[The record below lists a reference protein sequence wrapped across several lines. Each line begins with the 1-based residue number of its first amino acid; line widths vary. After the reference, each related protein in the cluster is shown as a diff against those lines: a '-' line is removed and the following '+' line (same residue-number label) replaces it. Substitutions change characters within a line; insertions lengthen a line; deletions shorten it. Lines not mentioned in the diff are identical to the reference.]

1 MATVRPRDLTIVIL
15 ALALAA
21 CTSSKTFAPTITTG
35 PPRAEP
41 LLAVDLSAALSGWVP
56 VAYGKAQVSVPA
68 SFSVAY
74 PGQAPFCGPV
84 SPPGELFIAPTA
96 TAETGS
102 GCPAAARSTLVSL
115 VPTREVPPNCANE
128 QPIILNGVPVYRGL
142 TDDSLL
148 SYTYHAPSLGVEVTA
163 HGPLARRVV
172 GTLMSSPRVKALAPS
187 PAPSVPPSWRFLSF
201 AGLRFSV
208 PANWP
213 VERTETWNLC
223 GPVDIVSAQ
232 GVTLDTDKT
241 FLALPCPAPLP
252 FPVMPSDGMR
262 VDSGAQGPTGSFS
275 AGGACLH
282 IGGLTA
288 CPSSTPDYSVLL
300 LRATVPGRAKPV
312 FVSIGLAGSGMVA
325 RTILYSLRVV

>member
-1 MATVRPRDLTIVIL
+1 
-15 ALALAA
+15 
-21 CTSSKTFAPTITTG
+21 
-35 PPRAEP
+35 
-41 LLAVDLSAALSGWVP
+41 
-56 VAYGKAQVSVPA
+56 
-68 SFSVAY
+68 
-74 PGQAPFCGPV
+74 
-84 SPPGELFIAPTA
+84 
-96 TAETGS
+96 
-102 GCPAAARSTLVSL
+102 
-115 VPTREVPPNCANE
+115 
-128 QPIILNGVPVYRGL
+128 
-142 TDDSLL
+142 
-148 SYTYHAPSLGVEVTA
+148 
-163 HGPLARRVV
+163 
-172 GTLMSSPRVKALAPS
+172 MSSPRVKALAPS

-262 VDSGAQGPTGSFS
+262 VDS
-275 AGGACLH
+275 
-282 IGGLTA
+282 
-288 CPSSTPDYSVLL
+288 
-300 LRATVPGRAKPV
+300 TVPGRAKPV

>member
-1 MATVRPRDLTIVIL
+1 
-15 ALALAA
+15 
-21 CTSSKTFAPTITTG
+21 
-35 PPRAEP
+35 
-41 LLAVDLSAALSGWVP
+41 
-56 VAYGKAQVSVPA
+56 
-68 SFSVAY
+68 
-74 PGQAPFCGPV
+74 
-84 SPPGELFIAPTA
+84 
-96 TAETGS
+96 
-102 GCPAAARSTLVSL
+102 VSL
-115 VPTREVPPNCANE
+115 VPTREVPSNYANE

-148 SYTYHAPSLGVEVTA
+148 IYTYYAPSLGVEVTA

-172 GTLMSSPRVKALAPS
+172 GTLMSSPRVRHSRQALH
-187 PAPSVPPSWRFLSF
+187 
-201 AGLRFSV
+201 LRFHHRGVSCLSRTSLSV

-252 FPVMPSDGMR
+252 FPVMPSDGCAF
-262 VDSGAQGPTGSFS
+262 DSGAQGPTGSFS
-275 AGGACLH
+275 AGGTCLH